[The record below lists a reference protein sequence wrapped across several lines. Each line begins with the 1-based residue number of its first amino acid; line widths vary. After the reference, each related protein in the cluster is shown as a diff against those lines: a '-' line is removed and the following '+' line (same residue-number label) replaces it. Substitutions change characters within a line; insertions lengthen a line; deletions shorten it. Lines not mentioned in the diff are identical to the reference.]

1 MSLGDFVVLNKI
13 GEGAYSSVHKVKRIS
28 DGLIYALKKVKM
40 GSLKEKEKQNA
51 LNEVRLLASINA
63 DYIVKYKEA
72 FFDPK
77 ANALCIVIE
86 FADGGDLEKLIEKK
100 KRSLAWV
107 EEKEIWTMMR
117 QVLSGLAILH
127 ERNIIHRDLKCANI
141 FIANGDYKI
150 ADLNVSKLL
159 KKELAYTQTGTPYYA
174 SPEVWQDKPYELKS
188 DIWSFGCI
196 VYELCALKPPF
207 TGNNMEGLFRKVMRG
222 VYPKIPSTYSD
233 KMAKAID
240 LCLQLDPAKRP
251 TAKELLK
258 FIDEGRPEP
267 SKSRISSI
275 NLLNT
280 IKLPKNYD
288 SWKDELPKADYETSS
303 DRESDSDHP
312 KYGQISQNRLR
323 EIVRSKNEE
332 SIAKKETVKKIN
344 PEVPTT
350 MRQELKPSDKP
361 AQEKQAIRR
370 SGLEGLPRLKMHSE
384 PNDRVNELL
393 AKLKE
398 EERRRVDYSKPAWWG

>member
-1 MSLGDFVVLNKI
+1 
-13 GEGAYSSVHKVKRIS
+13 
-28 DGLIYALKKVKM
+28 
-40 GSLKEKEKQNA
+40 
-51 LNEVRLLASINA
+51 
-63 DYIVKYKEA
+63 
-72 FFDPK
+72 
-77 ANALCIVIE
+77 
-86 FADGGDLEKLIEKK
+86 
-100 KRSLAWV
+100 V

-117 QVLSGLAILH
+117 QLLSGLAILH

-141 FIANGDYKI
+141 FIANGEYKI

-188 DIWSFGCI
+188 DIWTFGCI

-222 VYPKIPSTYSD
+222 LYPKIPSTYSD
-233 KMAKAID
+233 KMGRAID

-251 TAKELLK
+251 TAKDLLK

-267 SKSRISSI
+267 SKSRVSSI

-288 SWKDELPKADYETSS
+288 SWKDELPKADYDTSS
-303 DRESDSDHP
+303 DRDSDSEHP

-332 SIAKKETVKKIN
+332 SLAKKETNKRIN
-344 PEVPTT
+344 PEVPPTV
-350 MRQELKPSDKP
+350 RQELRPTPADKP
-361 AQEKQAIRR
+361 ALDKPALDRPALEKQQIRR